1 MESGNELAYVQCP
14 MNALSLGITTQQ
26 VPDQKTVVPVE
37 SGEQNNCKKIGDT
50 FGQRTSIYR
59 GVTSKQQDILCL
71 MCADIGGVVD
81 TKHIFGII
89 VVEERVKQGKDV
101 KIRYALFGSYSYLF
115 INGYPSSDFRSQISL
130 TDDSDAVVCATGFQY
145 SWHLL
150 APWKLL
156 KFVKFGRIAAMIL
169 VWQYGEKSGYESWK
183 GLSRSMVPLLLGGA
197 FCACAWHF
205 FYNSE
210 SLERVVVVTH
220 GGVVRALGQRA
231 YTGTGQRAGRILNVS
246 VNVFQLLEPDQWE
259 IKSWG
264 DVNHLNG
271 AGYLES
277 GIGGHRTSGDEKLQ
291 EMKEFEEE
299 GEKLMKL
306 HEEKK
311 AEMKSSH
318 WKEEIDL
325 EEGCNTDL
333 MDKYTPKDK
342 VQG

>member
-1 MESGNELAYVQCP
+1 MLICCVSEAI
-14 MNALSLGITTQQ
+14 LGIQ
-26 VPDQKTVVPVE
+26 
-37 SGEQNNCKKIGDT
+37 
-50 FGQRTSIYR
+50 
-59 GVTSKQQDILCL
+59 
-71 MCADIGGVVD
+71 
-81 TKHIFGII
+81 
-89 VVEERVKQGKDV
+89 
-101 KIRYALFGSYSYLF
+101 IRYALFGSYSYLF

-130 TDDSDAVVCATGFQY
+130 TDDSDAVVYATGLSY
-145 SWHLL
+145 VLL
-150 APWKLL
+150 VFSIHGTYWLH
-156 KFVKFGRIAAMIL
+156 GRIAAMIL

-183 GLSRSMVPLLLGGA
+183 GLSRSMEEHFVRVLGISFITRNHLRNRA
-197 FCACAWHF
+197 A
-205 FYNSE
+205 
-210 SLERVVVVTH
+210 
-220 GGVVRALGQRA
+220 GVYRALGQWA

-246 VNVFQLLEPDQWE
+246 VNVFHLSEPDQWE

-264 DVNHLNG
+264 DVNQING

-277 GIGGHRTSGDEKLQ
+277 GFGGHRTSGDEKLQ

-342 VQG
+342 MQG

>member
-1 MESGNELAYVQCP
+1 MVSVRC
-14 MNALSLGITTQQ
+14 
-26 VPDQKTVVPVE
+26 
-37 SGEQNNCKKIGDT
+37 
-50 FGQRTSIYR
+50 
-59 GVTSKQQDILCL
+59 
-71 MCADIGGVVD
+71 
-81 TKHIFGII
+81 
-89 VVEERVKQGKDV
+89 
-101 KIRYALFGSYSYLF
+101 
-115 INGYPSSDFRSQISL
+115 
-130 TDDSDAVVCATGFQY
+130 DSDQGRRNRAAGGSWLSPGAEKNGIVLGNLDPDSSSRNKGFALGYSTPKGLVSNVEIMDQEAVIDKISGLEKELGTVHLCRSVIRSIETARIFDFEEFPVRDKVTYMYYTGRLEVLNENFPYRERAEPNLRGQL
-145 SWHLL
+145 WIHFDRLPL
-150 APWKLL
+150 
-156 KFVKFGRIAAMIL
+156 RIAAMIL

-183 GLSRSMVPLLLGGA
+183 GLSRSMLPLLLGGA

-220 GGVVRALGQRA
+220 GGVIRALGQRA

-246 VNVFQLLEPDQWE
+246 VNVFHLLEPDQWE

-264 DVNHLNG
+264 M
-271 AGYLES
+271 
-277 GIGGHRTSGDEKLQ
+277 DEKLQ